1 MNGIQW
7 MASQKFD
14 PMRALMLVH
23 EKPKREHILTSE
35 LDPEV
40 DREVRRLLK
49 SGYRKSVVA
58 RMTGLKYHAVRMI
71 YHQLFGAR
79 EK

>member
-7 MASQKFD
+7 MLSQTFEPLKAETVVEKRDHF
-14 PMRALMLVH
+14 LV
-23 EKPKREHILTSE
+23 SD

-49 SGYRKSVVA
+49 SGHRKSVVA
-58 RMTGLKYHAVRMI
+58 RMLGLKYHAVRMI
-71 YHQLFGAR
+71 YQQVF
-79 EK
+79 EPIKK